1 MPEPTKIKTVD
12 LVPAPGGY
20 YLDVLPE
27 RGPLRRFVFTNESQI
42 TAFSSDARRIALM
55 ACGLEEKTLAAGDV
69 EIDDLIPGIGGG
81 RVYSRDVEKIATPEV
96 DLEELGG
103 DPVTK
108 IHLTFS
114 GTEAVLS
121 IPEGDGISVVRKIS

>member
-27 RGPLRRFVFTNESQI
+27 GGPLQRFKFTNESQI
-42 TAFSSDARRIALM
+42 TTFSSDARRIALM

-69 EIDDLIPGIGGG
+69 QIDDLIAGIGGG
-81 RVYSRDVEKIATPEV
+81 RVYSRDVEKIAP
-96 DLEELGG
+96 EELG
-103 DPVTK
+103 DETINKV
-108 IHLTFS
+108 HLTFS

-121 IPEGDGISVVRKIS
+121 MPKSDGVSVVRKIS

>member
-1 MPEPTKIKTVD
+1 VPEPQKIKTVD

-27 RGPLRRFVFTNESQI
+27 GGPLQRFKFTNESQI
-42 TAFSSDARRIALM
+42 TTFSSDARRIALM

-69 EIDDLIPGIGGG
+69 QIDDLIPGIGGG
-81 RVYSRDVEKIATPEV
+81 RVYSRDVEKVTPEEV

-103 DPVTK
+103 EPTHK

-121 IPEGDGISVVRKIS
+121 MPKSDGVSVVRKIS